1 MVDFYLVWFIAI
13 FLSRRVVWHI
23 LRQVMLP
30 FYSVYFVLTNFV
42 TFLLYVV
49 MINLGTSSLH
59 NNNCN
64 IELDKY
70 VSKS

>member
-1 MVDFYLVWFIAI
+1 M
-13 FLSRRVVWHI
+13 VWHI

-30 FYSVYFVLTNFV
+30 FYSVCFVLTNFV

-64 IELDKY
+64 VELDKY

>member
-1 MVDFYLVWFIAI
+1 M
-13 FLSRRVVWHI
+13 VWHI

-49 MINLGTSSLH
+49 IINLGTSYLH
-59 NNNCN
+59 NNNSN
-64 IELDKY
+64 VELDKY
-70 VSKS
+70 VSTS